1 MFKTK
6 TFLALIFILLFLFFL
21 PCFDTKTPA
30 WATESRADPYTSEI
44 RGQADRVD
52 YAVLGVVDPEENQE
66 AWQYKATCEETT
78 MFIMKENLEAEQAYL
93 KLDPDQKT
101 VNENYRAYLK
111 EAALVVS
118 KCYTGETPDLTAMEE
133 SLDKLY

>member
-1 MFKTK
+1 MDF
-6 TFLALIFILLFLFFL
+6 
-21 PCFDTKTPA
+21 
-30 WATESRADPYTSEI
+30 
-44 RGQADRVD
+44 
-52 YAVLGVVDPEENQE
+52 AVLGAVDPEENQE
-66 AWQYKATCEETT
+66 TWQYKATCEEAT

-118 KCYTGETPDLTAMEE
+118 KYYAGETPDLTAIEE
-133 SLDKLY
+133 ALDKLY